1 MVGKISVQRPS
12 SIVSHLSSL
21 VTVGFT
27 LLELLIAMTILVVIL
42 TSTYT
47 LFRSASGAFSKG
59 EVRSE
64 LYQQVRIIFGVAER
78 DIASALPVPGKD
90 HYFQGSEDRLFFVCP
105 VAEQDKADL
114 REVGYWLSNSDRT
127 LMRHVDRDPDFD
139 FTTADTHEEL
149 GVQIQRLVFSYYD
162 GEKWG
167 NSWDSQIEQGL
178 PKAVKI
184 QMTIG
189 DSRGKESSEFSTV
202 VRIESSQ

>member
-1 MVGKISVQRPS
+1 VKRA
-12 SIVSHLSSL
+12 
-21 VTVGFT
+21 FT

-78 DIASALPVPGKD
+78 EIGSALSVPGKD
-90 HYFQGSEDRLFFVCP
+90 RYFQGSEDRLFFICP
-105 VAEQDKADL
+105 VSEQDKADL
-114 REVGYWLSNSDRT
+114 REVGYWLSNEDQT
-127 LMRHVDRDPDFD
+127 LMRHADTDPDFD
-139 FTTADTHEEL
+139 FTTADANEEL
-149 GVQIQRLVFSYYD
+149 GVQIQRLAFFYYD

-184 QMTIG
+184 EMTIG
-189 DSRGKESSEFSTV
+189 DRRGKESGEFSTI
-202 VRIESSQ
+202 VRIETTQ